1 MNPRKK
7 SFAKINFVGSFFQ
20 TARDLPGQLRRLVRP
35 AATLSLV
42 ALLTAAF
49 LYNGSSASSRK
60 GPKSNAAASLSDSAQ
75 RKAVPTEA
83 RRLLKIGLDLSFI
96 LPQVAET
103 IETFAADC
111 TTAKTSFTLG
121 DTICVKTNGVIA
133 NGNTNRFV
141 NFLTPD
147 TAIANT
153 TGTITTD
160 PQTFLYTL
168 PTTSSVIIAGNPAT
182 TLGTW
187 KATIADPSDSSINP
201 APFDVS
207 AAAASVATYASDCT
221 TPKTVFN
228 YGDTICAKVTGVDT
242 GINRRIAWVDPS
254 NYIRENGGNLFT
266 PVTTDPQSESFLLPS
281 TDTTTIDT
289 ATIDNR
295 GVWTVTVVSNTG
307 GVQLS
312 APFTLQGPSPTTDL
326 AVTTGFAIGDEST
339 GEPITYI
346 VNVTNQGPND
356 AATVELTNPTLI
368 NATFQGVVQTSGGTT
383 FTCTGSGPVTCT
395 AANLP
400 AGESAVFEFTYLT
413 GSGGSTLVN
422 TASVESATQELNSED
437 NNSIAPTV
445 VVGGG
450 TPGDGCH
457 LSCPTNMVVSA
468 DTTQGGNPGA
478 IVNFSSEP
486 SGNCGAVTSSPASGT
501 FFPVGTTTVTSQS
514 ATGGGVCSFTVTV
527 IDSAPPTIT
536 CAADQTE
543 TAGANEIE
551 TIVTVNTPTATG
563 NNVAV
568 MGVRSD
574 NRDVVADPYPV
585 GTTTITWTATDADGR
600 TATCKQKI
608 IVTSPGA
615 PTITCPADK
624 TVNADSGSCEATG
637 VNLGTPTT
645 TGDGVTVA
653 GTRNDSQALTDPY
666 PAGTTIVTWTATDS
680 IGRTVSCLQT
690 VTVNNAN
697 DTTPPTITA
706 PPNVSVTTTSCSAFV
721 DDELGT
727 PTATDDCS
735 GVILTSSRSDG
746 QLMNKAFPT
755 GTTTITYTA
764 RDSNNNTATATQTV
778 TVTESP
784 AIPPIV
790 DAPANVTLFTGPGAT
805 SCGVTVAN
813 LDATLGTATASDN
826 CPGVTVTRSGVPAG
840 NTFPVGTTTVT
851 YTATDRSGNTA
862 TDTQVVTVVDNTP
875 PVITITGANPLVH
888 ECHTAFSDPGATA
901 TDNCDGNLTSSI
913 TATSNVNPDVV
924 GDYTIS
930 YTVADSKGNSTTVV
944 RNVQVRDT
952 TPPTLT
958 LTGAVISLWPPNH
971 GYTTI
976 NLTQLVASASDSCDS
991 GVDINDVVIT
1001 KVTSDELENSSG
1013 DGNTLNDI
1021 VIAANCRSAQ
1031 LRRERDGSGNGRVY
1045 TFTFK
1050 VTDPS
1055 GNSTTKTAT
1064 VTVPKNQNGA
1074 GAVDSGVKYTVN
1086 SSCQ

>member
-35 AATLSLV
+35 VATLALV

-60 GPKSNAAASLSDSAQ
+60 GPKSNAAPSLSDSAQ
-75 RKAVPTEA
+75 RKAVTAEA
-83 RRLLKIGLDLSFI
+83 RRLLKIGLNLAFI

-153 TGTITTD
+153 TATITTD

-168 PTTSSVIIAGNPAT
+168 PTTASVIIAGNPAT

-207 AAAASVATYASDCT
+207 AAPASIATYAADCS

-266 PVTTDPQSESFLLPS
+266 PVTTDPQSESFVLPS

-356 AATVELTNPTLI
+356 AASVELTNPTLI

-383 FTCTGSGPVTCT
+383 FSCTGSGPVTCT

-422 TASVESATQELNSED
+422 TASVTSATEELDSTD

-445 VVGGG
+445 IVGGG
-450 TPGDGCH
+450 NPGDGCQ
-457 LSCPTNMVVSA
+457 LSCPINMVVSA
-468 DTTQGGNPGA
+468 DTEQAGQPGA
-478 IVNFSSEP
+478 IVTFATEP
-486 SGNCGAVTSSPASGT
+486 SGNCGAVTSTPASGS

-536 CAADQTE
+536 CAADQNE

-568 MGVRSD
+568 SGVRSD

-600 TATCKQKI
+600 IATCKQKI

-615 PTITCPADK
+615 PTISCPADK
-624 TVNADSGSCEATG
+624 TVNADAGSCEATG
-637 VNLGTPTT
+637 VNVGTPTT
-645 TGDGVTVA
+645 TGDDVTVQS
-653 GTRNDSQALTDPY
+653 RRSDDLALTDPY

-706 PPNVSVTTTSCSAFV
+706 PPNISASTVSCSV
-721 DDELGT
+721 GIDELGT
-727 PTATDDCS
+727 PTATDECS
-735 GVILTSSRSDG
+735 GVIITSSRSDG
-746 QLMNKAFPT
+746 QLLNKPFPT

-826 CPGVTVTRSGVPAG
+826 CPGVTVVRSGVPAG
-840 NTFPVGTTTVT
+840 NTFPVGNTTVT

-875 PVITITGANPLVH
+875 PVITVTGNNPMTV
-888 ECHTAFSDPGATA
+888 ECHTAFTDPGATA
-901 TDNCDGNLTSSI
+901 NDACDGSRTVTTTGSVNPNVVGTYTLTY
-913 TATSNVNPDVV
+913 TATD
-924 GDYTIS
+924 T
-930 YTVADSKGNSTTVV
+930 KGNSAQATRTV
-944 RNVQVRDT
+944 NVVDT

-958 LTGAVISLWPPNH
+958 MKNVSISLWPPNH
-971 GYTTI
+971 KYTTI
-976 NLTQLVASASDSCDS
+976 NLTQLVQSASDSCDS

-1021 VIAANCRSAQ
+1021 IIAANCRSAQ
-1031 LRRERDGSGNGRVY
+1031 LRSERDGGGNGRVY

-1055 GNSTTKTAT
+1055 GNSTTKTAK
-1064 VTVPKNQNGA
+1064 VTVPQSQNGA

-1086 SSCQ
+1086 SNCP